1 MHNENY
7 ELPKEI
13 ENGNIEYKL
22 KVVINDSERLE
33 ELATQLNYRLN
44 EGGGEAFYELGVS
57 NEGELI
63 GLSEEEAKITLT
75 NFEKICKRVNASFIV
90 VRETEGKKG
99 KVYELLIRRT
109 IDSPPVTTSVVL
121 IGNADAGKST
131 IKGVLVYNT
140 LDDGNG
146 LAMSK
151 VARYIH
157 EIKMRRTSSVSAH
170 ILGFNMENVT
180 INSTLPNYNESE
192 IYLRSSKIVNLI
204 DLAGH
209 ERYLKTTL
217 RGITGNLPDYA

>member
-75 NFEKICKRVNASFIV
+75 N
-90 VRETEGKKG
+90 
-99 KVYELLIRRT
+99 
-109 IDSPPVTTSVVL
+109 
-121 IGNADAGKST
+121 
-131 IKGVLVYNT
+131 
-140 LDDGNG
+140 
-146 LAMSK
+146 
-151 VARYIH
+151 
-157 EIKMRRTSSVSAH
+157 
-170 ILGFNMENVT
+170 
-180 INSTLPNYNESE
+180 
-192 IYLRSSKIVNLI
+192 
-204 DLAGH
+204 
-209 ERYLKTTL
+209 
-217 RGITGNLPDYA
+217 